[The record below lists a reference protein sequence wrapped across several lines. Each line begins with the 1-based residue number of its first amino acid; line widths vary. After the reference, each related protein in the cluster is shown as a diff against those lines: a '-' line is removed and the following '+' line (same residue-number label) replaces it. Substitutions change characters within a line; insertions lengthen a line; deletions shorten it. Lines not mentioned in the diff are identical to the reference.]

1 MEFES
6 EVMNAYMQLLVRD
19 FNVKSTDRAMA
30 IDTFEMSNIWKRKQP
45 KVKLDPHMYKY
56 ILGIINE
63 NHHWKLTV
71 MIPSQKKALL
81 LDPLGESS
89 TDINRCKDVTRAFMR
104 LRGINVSRWGCDTV
118 PHPRQTD
125 STSCGPFVL
134 KFAECILKGE
144 NCKFNTSRKG
154 VGEMRR
160 AIATA
165 LLENTDD
172 LTEVCHQCGQTDN
185 PETDEDVQWV
195 RHFCFDKSSFI
206 IYIPLFSIR

>member
-19 FNVKSTDRAMA
+19 FN
-30 IDTFEMSNIWKRKQP
+30 
-45 KVKLDPHMYKY
+45 LDPHMYKY
-56 ILGIINE
+56 ILGIVNE
-63 NHHWKLTV
+63 NHHWKLT
-71 MIPSQKKALL
+71 
-81 LDPLGESS
+81 
-89 TDINRCKDVTRAFMR
+89 
-104 LRGINVSRWGCDTV
+104 
-118 PHPRQTD
+118 TD

-185 PETDEDVQWV
+185 PENRRGRTMD
-195 RHFCFDKSSFI
+195 F
-206 IYIPLFSIR
+206 L